1 MLEVHVITVSIITCP
16 ACGTAKTETMPTD
29 ACQYFYECRGCG
41 TLLRPKHGDCCVF
54 CSYGSTPCPPIQAST
69 GEPLCCQSEVSN
81 MTTDI
86 RPGVQRPRWSVV
98 TEQAARDALLAR
110 DRARAGFSE
119 KWKLALSA
127 SEDLTWRK
135 VIELFGRLGHPPS
148 LPEISGATSLTPDQ
162 VRAHLAE
169 LQAHDLLGTDHV
181 TGEIVFAYP
190 FTSRVTEH
198 RIKLDGSMLHALC
211 AIDALGI
218 GGMFQTDIAITS
230 SCRLCQAP
238 INIATAN
245 SGRVVST
252 NPTTRSCGMTWPTPR
267 LQRRHAVRRSASSV
281 PTATFNNGWL
291 RRTHLA
297 QGLG

>member
-1 MLEVHVITVSIITCP
+1 
-16 ACGTAKTETMPTD
+16 
-29 ACQYFYECRGCG
+29 
-41 TLLRPKHGDCCVF
+41 
-54 CSYGSTPCPPIQAST
+54 
-69 GEPLCCQSEVSN
+69 
-81 MTTDI
+81 
-86 RPGVQRPRWSVV
+86 
-98 TEQAARDALLAR
+98 
-110 DRARAGFSE
+110 
-119 KWKLALSA
+119 
-127 SEDLTWRK
+127 